1 MLKHVEVYTYG
12 IELVKT
18 LMKSKQ
24 FKKRRSFYPFQKP
37 QNRVHFLFTKYSCNS
52 KNLSQ
57 VFLILFNY
65 PLD

>member
-12 IELVKT
+12 IELAKT

-37 QNRVHFLFTKYSCNS
+37 QNRVHFLFTK
-52 KNLSQ
+52 
-57 VFLILFNY
+57 
-65 PLD
+65 